1 MSNLRPNGAQVSNS
15 AGSTTGAVS
24 FMNRFSNTTR
34 EVAQNGRRGALMLT
48 MDIAHPDI
56 EEFITI
62 KQDLTKVTGANISV
76 RLSDEFMKAVE
87 KDEEFGLR
95 SPHNK
100 KIIEKI
106 SARALWIKIL
116 TARVETG
123 EPYILF
129 IDSVNRSIP
138 EHHKKL
144 NLNVKTSNL
153 CSEITLPTGLD
164 HLNNERT
171 AVCCLSSLN
180 LEFYENWKDHPQ
192 IIEDIMRFLDNVL
205 QDFIDKAPDSMSRA
219 KYSATRHK
227 SWSCWLL
234 SRSRK
239 N

>member
-1 MSNLRPNGAQVSNS
+1 MSLQLKRFNMNMVKDDSVVVMIGKRNTGKSFLTRDLLYHHQELP
-15 AGSTTGAVS
+15 AGTVISPTENANKFYSEIVPP
-24 FMNRFSNTTR
+24 
-34 EVAQNGRRGALMLT
+34 
-48 MDIAHPDI
+48 I
-56 EEFITI
+56 FIHDEYDNKIT
-62 KQDLTKVTGANISV
+62 
-76 RLSDEFMKAVE
+76 DEFMKAVE

-180 LEFYENWKDHPQ
+180 L
-192 IIEDIMRFLDNVL
+192 
-205 QDFIDKAPDSMSRA
+205 
-219 KYSATRHK
+219 
-227 SWSCWLL
+227 
-234 SRSRK
+234 
-239 N
+239 